1 MPPARRTTIREIAR
15 ACGVSVQTVSRVLNG
30 RPDVAPATRALVEA
44 TIAASD
50 YRPSAAAR
58 SLVRG
63 RSRMLGVIVAGLRY
77 FGVAETLNG
86 IAEQAEAAG
95 YAILLKEV
103 DVDDRSTIGSVF
115 DFLIGH
121 GVEGVIYAAPEM
133 STPAAALPSAS
144 PPVVSLKTADPS
156 ARVSVLID
164 NRGGARLATDHLVRS
179 GRTRIGLISGPLAW
193 REARDRQDGWRD
205 ALDAAGLAPGPV
217 EVGDWTSAGGEAA
230 MTRLVIAGSAVDA
243 VFVANDQMAIG
254 ALRAAHAR
262 GIRVPDSIAVVGFDG
277 LDEGAQAIP
286 SLTTVVQPLRHLGE
300 LGVTEL
306 LQTIDREPGAG
317 EPRTLVLGT
326 KLVVRESAPA
336 V

>member
-1 MPPARRTTIREIAR
+1 MPTPRRTTIREIAQ

-86 IAEQAEAAG
+86 IAQQAEAAG
-95 YAILLKEV
+95 YAILLKEI
-103 DVDDRSTIGSVF
+103 DVDDRTAIGSVF

-121 GVEGVIYAAPEM
+121 GVEGIIYAAPEM
-133 STPAAALPSAS
+133 STPAPALPSAS
-144 PPVVSLKTADPS
+144 PPVVSLKTADDS

-164 NRGGARLATDHLVRS
+164 NRGGARLATDHLVRA
-179 GRTRIGLISGPLAW
+179 GRTRIGLIAGPVAW
-193 REARDRQDGWRD
+193 REARDREEGWRN
-205 ALDAAGLAPGPV
+205 GLAAARLEPGPT
-217 EVGDWTSAGGEAA
+217 EIGDWTSAGGEAA
-230 MTRLVIAGSAVDA
+230 MTRLLASDEPVDA
-243 VFVANDQMAIG
+243 VFAANDQMAIG
-254 ALRAAHAR
+254 ALRAAHTG
-262 GIRVPDSIAVVGFDG
+262 GIRVPRDVAVVGFDG

-286 SLTTVVQPLRHLGE
+286 SLTTVAQPLRHLGE

-306 LQTIDREPGAG
+306 LQTLDHEPRAG
-317 EPRTLVLGT
+317 EARTLILGT
-326 KLVVRESAPA
+326 KLIVRESAPLA
-336 V
+336 